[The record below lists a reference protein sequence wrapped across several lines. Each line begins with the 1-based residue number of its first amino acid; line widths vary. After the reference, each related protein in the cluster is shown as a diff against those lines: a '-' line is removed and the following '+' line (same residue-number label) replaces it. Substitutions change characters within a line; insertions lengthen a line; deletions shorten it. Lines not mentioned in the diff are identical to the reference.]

1 MLSCAMRTHHTSVV
15 LQLVLLLCCSTVIA
29 TAQTFRYVVHD
40 QDHIPASVHKERRER
55 VLASLPN
62 NTAAV
67 VFSADVRNRQNDVD
81 YEYRQNSDML
91 YLTGIPTPTA
101 TLVLIPK
108 GVTIGQRTVREVVF
122 IRARSQDREQWEG
135 VSMGPREV
143 MEMHGI
149 DTAIVVDSM
158 QKFLDSLV
166 TSIDTLLVTSLPTKS
181 LTVPLAGKNVYAN
194 SEIRKWAK
202 ERNPNLVVS
211 QRLSG
216 LAAFREVKDTAE
228 LRLMQRA
235 IDISIEGH
243 YAMMR
248 GARPGMK
255 EYELEALM
263 EYHFKRGGAEDVG
276 YASIVG
282 SGYNACIL
290 HYSTNRRPTTKGDLV
305 LADCGAEYHG
315 YTADITRTFPMNGKF
330 SREQRLL
337 YNVVLEAQ
345 DSGIAA
351 SRVGE
356 SFREPHN
363 AAKRVIAR
371 RLMELG
377 VITKLEQLG
386 KYFMHGTSHYLGL
399 DVHDPGS
406 YGPLK
411 ANSVITVEPGIYI
424 PEGSDCELKWWNIG
438 IRIED
443 DILITPNGP
452 VNMSAKLVRTADE
465 IEAIVGNAP

>member
-1 MLSCAMRTHHTSVV
+1 
-15 LQLVLLLCCSTVIA
+15 
-29 TAQTFRYVVHD
+29 
-40 QDHIPASVHKERRER
+40 
-55 VLASLPN
+55 
-62 NTAAV
+62 
-67 VFSADVRNRQNDVD
+67 
-81 YEYRQNSDML
+81 
-91 YLTGIPTPTA
+91 
-101 TLVLIPK
+101 
-108 GVTIGQRTVREVVF
+108 
-122 IRARSQDREQWEG
+122 
-135 VSMGPREV
+135 
-143 MEMHGI
+143 
-149 DTAIVVDSM
+149 
-158 QKFLDSLV
+158 
-166 TSIDTLLVTSLPTKS
+166 VTSLPTKS

-424 PEGSDCELKWWNIG
+424 PEGSDCDRKWWNIG

-452 VNMSAKLVRTADE
+452 VNMSGKLVRTADE
-465 IEAIVGNAP
+465 IEAIVGNAR

>member
-1 MLSCAMRTHHTSVV
+1 
-15 LQLVLLLCCSTVIA
+15 
-29 TAQTFRYVVHD
+29 VHD

-55 VLASLPN
+55 LLASLPN

-149 DTAIVVDSM
+149 DTAIVIDSM

-282 SGYNACIL
+282 SGYNSCIL

-424 PEGSDCELKWWNIG
+424 PEGSDCDRKWWNIG

-452 VNMSAKLVRTADE
+452 VNMSGKLVRTADE

>member
-1 MLSCAMRTHHTSVV
+1 
-15 LQLVLLLCCSTVIA
+15 
-29 TAQTFRYVVHD
+29 
-40 QDHIPASVHKERRER
+40 VHKERRER

-81 YEYRQNSDML
+81 YEYRQSSDLL

-143 MEMHGI
+143 MEMHGL
-149 DTAIVVDSM
+149 DTAIVIDSM

-194 SEIRKWAK
+194 TEIRKWAK

-282 SGYNACIL
+282 SGYNSCIL

-424 PEGSDCELKWWNIG
+424 PEGSDCDRKWWNIG

-452 VNMSAKLVRTADE
+452 VNMSGKLVRTADE
-465 IEAIVGNAP
+465 IEAIVGNAR